1 MNMQEKSKF
10 FVVRTTGGQEYTVA
24 RLIENRAATKKINIL
39 SVVVFDNIKGYI
51 VVEAMDGNALME
63 ALSGLKHIRGQLK
76 GETSLEDVENLLVK
90 KPSITELD
98 IDDVVEIIGGPFRG
112 MKARISMIDYDKQE
126 ARVVLLDA
134 QYQLPVTIDINYL
147 KLHQKA

>member
-10 FVVRTTGGQEYTVA
+10 FVIRTTGGQEYTVA
-24 RLIENRAATKKINIL
+24 RLIENRVSTKKINIL

-90 KPSITELD
+90 KPSITELG

-112 MKARISMIDYDKQE
+112 MKAKISMIDYDKQE

>member
-1 MNMQEKSKF
+1 MQEKSKF
-10 FVVRTTGGQEYTVA
+10 FIVRTTGGQEYTVA
-24 RLIENRAATKKINIL
+24 RLIENRVATKKINIL

-90 KPSITELD
+90 KPSATELG

>member
-24 RLIENRAATKKINIL
+24 RLIENRVSTKKINIL

-90 KPSITELD
+90 KPSITELG

-112 MKARISMIDYDKQE
+112 MKAKISMIDYDKQE

>member
-1 MNMQEKSKF
+1 MQEKSKF

-24 RLIENRAATKKINIL
+24 RLIENRVATKKINIL

-51 VVEAMDGNALME
+51 VVEAMDGNALIE

-90 KPSITELD
+90 KPSITELG
-98 IDDVVEIIGGPFRG
+98 IDDVVEIIGGPFKG
-112 MKARISMIDYDKQE
+112 MKARISVIDYDKQE

>member
-1 MNMQEKSKF
+1 MQEKSKF
-10 FVVRTTGGQEYTVA
+10 FVIRTTGGQEYTVA
-24 RLIENRAATKKINIL
+24 RLIENRVSTKKINIL

-90 KPSITELD
+90 KPSITELG

-112 MKARISMIDYDKQE
+112 MKAKISMIDYDKQE